1 VLMRLSKADPAIVTA
16 YLRRRW
22 FEIAPKKLRAAFEQ
36 ERTPAKSTKRP
47 TRKAS
52 SKPRRQVRQPRR

>member
-1 VLMRLSKADPAIVTA
+1 MRLSKADPAIVTA

-22 FEIAPKKLRAAFEQ
+22 FEVAPKKLHAAFEQ